1 MSKAETLAHR
11 LDFEYADNGAGYNTE
26 WTRGLQEA
34 AALLR
39 QQDEAIKLAHEVLDA
54 DESKIIRNAKDGYPE
69 GRAAREL
76 TLAERVK
83 ALCIYAADWKRWCL
97 EREAQQER
105 KDEVIKLAL
114 EALEQSMKYI
124 EGSANAKLVEG
135 WGEQLDANEAVI
147 KFLREVQG

>member
-1 MSKAETLAHR
+1 MSKAEKLAQR
-11 LDFEYADNGAGYNTE
+11 LNESLHGGAYI
-26 WTRGLQEA
+26 REA
-34 AALLR
+34 AAHLR
-39 QQDEAIKLAHEVLDA
+39 KQDEAIKLAHEVLDA

-105 KDEVIKLAL
+105 KDEAIKLAL
-114 EALEQSMKYI
+114 EALESCVSYGAMTGDEWVSEKAH
-124 EGSANAKLVEG
+124 SAIKL
-135 WGEQLDANEAVI
+135 
-147 KFLREVQG
+147 LREVQG